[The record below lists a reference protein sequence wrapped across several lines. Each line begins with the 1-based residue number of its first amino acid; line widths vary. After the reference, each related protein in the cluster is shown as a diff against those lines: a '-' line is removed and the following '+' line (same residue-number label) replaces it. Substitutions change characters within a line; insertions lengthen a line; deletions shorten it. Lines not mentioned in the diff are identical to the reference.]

1 MKIIHLFSVLI
12 CFLVLSC
19 NKTEQRK
26 LNYYTAKS
34 EIFSYQGRSLKLADS
49 IAGLVGSASSVE
61 FNAKGDSIIILVETK
76 NTPRNYITIS
86 VNDEYKG
93 RYVLQSDSIHK
104 ITLKLPNKDFNKIGV
119 YKATE
124 AFNGEIL
131 FHGVKA
137 EEITTV
143 EEGKKYL
150 IEFIGDSITCGAL
163 SDDSDVPC
171 DEGEYLDKHNA
182 YLAYGPRIARDLN
195 SDFILSSYSGIGI
208 YRNWND
214 EGKESIMPQVYEN
227 LYLNEDT
234 SKPYSFEL
242 KPDLVSICLGTN
254 DMSKGDGKKDRL
266 PFNPEKFI
274 ANYINFIKKIYSHY
288 PGTKILLLNSPMLD
302 GKENDVLVSC
312 LKKVQEFYKEED
324 KNISIA
330 MFDQLYINGC
340 SYHPSIENNKEMAT
354 YLLPNYKEILE
365 N

>member
-1 MKIIHLFSVLI
+1 MKTIYLFLI
-12 CFLVLSC
+12 VICCLYLSC
-19 NKTEQRK
+19 NKAEQKK
-26 LNYYTAKS
+26 LNYYSAKS
-34 EIFSYQGRSLKLADS
+34 EIFNYQGRSLKLTDS

-61 FNAKGDSIIILVETK
+61 FNAKGDSIIILVEAK
-76 NTPRNYITIS
+76 NPPRNYITIS
-86 VNDEYKG
+86 INDEYKG

-131 FHGVKA
+131 FHGVEA
-137 EEITTV
+137 EEIAAV
-143 EEGKKYL
+143 NEDKKYL

-171 DEGEYLDKHNA
+171 DKGEYLDKHNA
-182 YLAYGPRIARDLN
+182 YLAYGPRIARAMN
-195 SDFILSSYSGIGI
+195 SNYILSCYSGIGM

-214 EGKESIMPQVYEN
+214 ERENPIMPQVYEN

-234 SKPYSFEL
+234 LKPYSFEL

-254 DMSKGDGKKDRL
+254 DMSEGDGQKERL
-266 PFNPEKFI
+266 PFNPEKYV
-274 ANYINFIKKIYSHY
+274 ANYINFIKKVYGHY
-288 PGTKILLLNSPMLD
+288 PNTKILLLNSPMVD
-302 GKENDVLVSC
+302 GKGNDILVDC
-312 LKKVQEFYKEED
+312 LEKVQEFYKKEN

-330 MFDQLYINGC
+330 KFDQLYVGGC
-340 SYHPSIENNKEMAT
+340 GYHPSVEDNKEMAN
-354 YLLPNYKEILE
+354 YLLPYYKEILE